1 MFTFNKNV
9 TAIYNLSEEE
19 QEKKI
24 RFAFCRAKNM
34 YPEYYYNTT
43 AWVMCRDFLNDVH
56 YTQSYTQETKQS
68 KHVEIYGF
76 HYTSTIFKKADTLA
90 IISND
95 VADLNKIQMGIKNII
110 NKLEIQMY
118 PNKNRTFYS
127 IHNEKY
133 TDLPVLV
140 IKPSPIWLK
149 NTYTLSLFT
158 LFIRLFTYEQSDQ
171 NIWKSIIAY
180 SRDHRTNDTYMV
192 KSLQKKSDIINKILL
207 NLTETPDPVYTDT
220 NIYTI
225 HGNSGII
232 AATYNKELRNI
243 IEKWENKECPQDV
256 KDVILF

>member
-9 TAIYNLSEEE
+9 TSIDNLSEDV
-19 QEKKI
+19 QAKKI
-24 RFAFCRAKNM
+24 RFAFCQAKNM

-43 AWVMCRDFLNDVH
+43 AWVMCRDLLNDVH
-56 YTQSYTQETKQS
+56 YTQSYTQENKQS

-127 IHNEKY
+127 IQNEEY

-140 IKPSPIWLK
+140 IHISSIWLK

-158 LFIRLFTYEQSDQ
+158 LFIRLFTYEQSDK
-171 NIWKSIIAY
+171 NIWKSIITY
-180 SRDHRTNDTYMV
+180 SQSRGTNDTYMV
-192 KSLQKKSDIINKILL
+192 QALQKKSDIINKILL
-207 NLTETPDPVYTDT
+207 NLTETPDPVYSDT
-220 NIYTI
+220 YIYTI
-225 HGNSGII
+225 HDKSGILS
-232 AATYNKELRNI
+232 ATYSKEFTDI

>member
-9 TAIYNLSEEE
+9 TAIDNLSEEE
-19 QEKKI
+19 QAKNI
-24 RFAFCRAKNM
+24 RFAFCQAKNNG
-34 YPEYYYNTT
+34 YYYNTT

-56 YTQSYTQETKQS
+56 YTHSYTQENKQS
-68 KHVEIYGF
+68 IHVEIYGF
-76 HYTSTIFKKADTLA
+76 HYTSTIFKKANILA

-127 IHNEKY
+127 IQNEKY

-140 IKPSPIWLK
+140 IEPSPIWLK

-158 LFIRLFTYEQSDQ
+158 LFIRLFTYEQADK
-171 NIWKSIIAY
+171 NIWKSIITY
-180 SRDHRTNDTYMV
+180 SKCYSTNDTYMV
-192 KSLQKKSDIINKILL
+192 HSLQKKSEIINSILL
-207 NLTETPDPVYTDT
+207 NLTETPNPVYPDT

-225 HGNSGII
+225 HDKSGILS
-232 AATYNKELRNI
+232 ATYNKEFTNI
-243 IEKWENKECPQDV
+243 IKKWVNKECPQDV

>member
-9 TAIYNLSEEE
+9 TAIDNLSEEG
-19 QEKKI
+19 QAKNI
-24 RFAFCRAKNM
+24 RFAFCQTKNSD
-34 YPEYYYNTT
+34 PENYYNTT
-43 AWVMCRDFLNDVH
+43 AWVMCRDFLNDIH
-56 YTQSYTQETKQS
+56 YAHSHTKES
-68 KHVEIYGF
+68 KLSKSIEIYGF
-76 HYTSTIFKKADTLA
+76 HYTSTIFKKADILA

-127 IHNEKY
+127 IQNEKY

-158 LFIRLFTYEQSDQ
+158 LFIRLFTYEQPDK
-171 NIWKSIIAY
+171 NIWKSIITY
-180 SRDHRTNDTYMV
+180 SQSRNTNDTYMV
-192 KSLQKKSDIINKILL
+192 QALQKKSDIINKILL
-207 NLTETPDPVYTDT
+207 NLTETPDPVYPATDM
-220 NIYTI
+220 YTI
-225 HGNSGII
+225 HDKSGIL
-232 AATYNKELRNI
+232 AATYSKAFRDI
-243 IEKWENKECPQDV
+243 VEKWEKKECPQDV

>member
-1 MFTFNKNV
+1 MFTFNKTV
-9 TAIYNLSEEE
+9 TAIYNLSEEG

-24 RFAFCRAKNM
+24 RFAFCQAKNM

-56 YTQSYTQETKQS
+56 YAHSYTQENKLPKS
-68 KHVEIYGF
+68 IEIYGF

-127 IHNEKY
+127 IQNEKY

-140 IKPSPIWLK
+140 IEPSPIWLK

-158 LFIRLFTYEQSDQ
+158 LFLRLFTYDQ
-171 NIWKSIIAY
+171 PDKNIWRSILY
-180 SRDHRTNDTYMV
+180 HSNNTNDTYMV
-192 KSLQKKSDIINKILL
+192 RSLEKKSDIINKILL
-207 NLTETPDPVYTDT
+207 NLTETPDPVYSNTS
-220 NIYTI
+220 IYTI
-225 HGNSGII
+225 HDKSGIVSAI
-232 AATYNKELRNI
+232 YNKEFTNI

>member
-1 MFTFNKNV
+1 M
-9 TAIYNLSEEE
+9 EEV
-19 QEKKI
+19 QAKKI
-24 RFAFCRAKNM
+24 RFAFCQAKNSN
-34 YPEYYYNTT
+34 PENYYNTT

-56 YTQSYTQETKQS
+56 YAQSYTRENKQS
-68 KHVEIYGF
+68 ENVEIYGF

-127 IHNEKY
+127 IQNEEY

-140 IKPSPIWLK
+140 IEPSPIWLK

-158 LFIRLFTYEQSDQ
+158 LFLRLFTYDQ
-171 NIWKSIIAY
+171 PDKNIWRSILY
-180 SRDHRTNDTYMV
+180 HSNNTNDTYMV
-192 KSLQKKSDIINKILL
+192 RSLEKKSDIINQILL
-207 NLTETPDPVYTDT
+207 NLTETPNPIYTDT
-220 NIYTI
+220 SIYTI
-225 HGNSGII
+225 HDKSGILS
-232 AATYNKELRNI
+232 ATYSKEIINI
-243 IEKWENKECPQDV
+243 VGKWEIKECPQDV

>member
-9 TAIYNLSEEE
+9 TAISNLSEEG
-19 QEKKI
+19 QAKNI
-24 RFAFCRAKNM
+24 RFAFCQAKNTDS
-34 YPEYYYNTT
+34 EYYYNTT

-56 YTQSYTQETKQS
+56 YAHSCTKES
-68 KHVEIYGF
+68 KLSKSIEIFGF
-76 HYTSTIFKKADTLA
+76 HYTSSMFKKADRLA

-95 VADLNKIQMGIKNII
+95 VADLNKIRDGLKNIL

-127 IHNEKY
+127 IHYEQY
-133 TDLPVLV
+133 TNLPVLV
-140 IKPSPIWLK
+140 IHPSPIWLK

-158 LFIRLFTYEQSDQ
+158 LFLRLFTYEQSDK

-180 SRDHRTNDTYMV
+180 SRDRNTNDTYMV
-192 KSLQKKSDIINKILL
+192 QALQKKSDIINKILL
-207 NLTETPDPVYTDT
+207 NLTETPNPVYTDT

-225 HGNSGII
+225 HDKSGIL

>member
-9 TAIYNLSEEE
+9 TAIDNLSEEE
-19 QEKKI
+19 QAKNI
-24 RFAFCRAKNM
+24 RFAFCQAKNNG
-34 YPEYYYNTT
+34 YYYNTT

-56 YTQSYTQETKQS
+56 YTHSYTQENKQS
-68 KHVEIYGF
+68 IHVEIYGF
-76 HYTSTIFKKADTLA
+76 HYTSTIFKKANILA

-127 IHNEKY
+127 IQNEKY
-133 TDLPVLV
+133 TDLPVLL
-140 IKPSPIWLK
+140 IHPSSIWLK

-158 LFIRLFTYEQSDQ
+158 LFIRLFTYEQADK
-171 NIWKSIIAY
+171 NIWKSIITY
-180 SRDHRTNDTYMV
+180 SKCYSTNDTYMV
-192 KSLQKKSDIINKILL
+192 HSLQKKSEIINSILL
-207 NLTETPDPVYTDT
+207 NLTETPNPVYPDT

-225 HGNSGII
+225 HDKSGILS
-232 AATYNKELRNI
+232 ATYNKEFTNI
-243 IEKWENKECPQDV
+243 IKKWVNKECPQDV

>member
-19 QEKKI
+19 QAKNI
-24 RFAFCRAKNM
+24 RFAFCQTKNTNSEC
-34 YPEYYYNTT
+34 YKNTT

-56 YTQSYTQETKQS
+56 YAHSCTQENKQS

-90 IISND
+90 IISHD
-95 VADLNKIQMGIKNII
+95 VEDLNKIRMGLKNIA
-110 NKLEIQMY
+110 NRLEIQMY
-118 PNKNRTFYS
+118 PNKNRTSYAMQ
-127 IHNEKY
+127 NEQY
-133 TDLPVLV
+133 TNLPVLV
-140 IKPSPIWLK
+140 IHPSSIWLK

-158 LFIRLFTYEQSDQ
+158 LFIRLFTYEQLNK

-180 SRDHRTNDTYMV
+180 SQSHSTNDTYMV
-192 KSLQKKSDIINKILL
+192 KSLQKKSGIINSILL
-207 NLTETPDPVYTDT
+207 NLTETPNPVYPDT

-225 HGNSGII
+225 HDKSGILS
-232 AATYNKELRNI
+232 ATYNKEFTNI
-243 IEKWENKECPQDV
+243 IEKWEIKECPQDV